1 MNMKRYSNKF
11 LRGAAWLFAAVL
23 FVTALLALYS
33 ASVMK
38 DLKENIVRLHVVAD
52 SNDEEAQALKLKV
65 RDSVAEYTAELL
77 KDVNTAEE
85 SYKILQA
92 NIDKI
97 QDVARQRA
105 EDEGCDLPVTA
116 QVGEFD
122 FPVKSYGNITLPT
135 GNYNAVRV
143 TIGSGEGQNWW
154 CVLFPPLCFV
164 DSEATAVSV
173 SGRAQL
179 QENLSDE
186 AYAVIENVPDSGDV
200 QIRFKVVDFFENIA
214 QKARQTWTNLF

>member
-1 MNMKRYSNKF
+1 MKMYKDRI
-11 LRGAAWLFAAVL
+11 LHGVLWLFVGAFLIIAG
-23 FVTALLALYS
+23 LALYS

-65 RDSVAEYTAELL
+65 RDSVAQYTAELL
-77 KDVNTAEE
+77 KDVESAEE
-85 SYKILQA
+85 SYRILQM
-92 NIDKI
+92 NMDKI
-97 QDVARQRA
+97 QEIAQDRARA
-105 EDEGCDLPVTA
+105 EGCSLPVTA
-116 QVGEFD
+116 QIGDFE

-143 TIGSGEGQNWW
+143 TIGEGQGQNWW

-164 DSEATAVSV
+164 DAEATAVSA

-179 QENLSDE
+179 QENLSE
-186 AYAVIENVPDSGDV
+186 ETYAVIENPPESEEI
-200 QIRFKVVDFFENIA
+200 QIRFKVVDFFESIA

>member
-1 MNMKRYSNKF
+1 MKRYSNRI

-52 SNDEEAQALKLKV
+52 SDDEEAQAIKLKV

-77 KDVNTAEE
+77 KDATTAEE
-85 SYKILQA
+85 SYRILQA
-92 NIDKI
+92 NINKI
-97 QDVARQRA
+97 QDVAQQRA
-105 EDEGCDLPVTA
+105 EEEGCELPVTA

-173 SGRAQL
+173 SGQAQL

-186 AYAVIENVPDSGDV
+186 AYAVIENVPDSEDV

>member
-1 MNMKRYSNKF
+1 MKRYSNKL

-77 KDVNTAEE
+77 KDANTAEE

-97 QDVARQRA
+97 QDVAKQRA
-105 EDEGCDLPVTA
+105 EDEGCALPVTA

>member
-1 MNMKRYSNKF
+1 MKRYRNKILQGVTGIF
-11 LRGAAWLFAAVL
+11 AVALFITAV
-23 FVTALLALYS
+23 LALYS

-52 SNDEEAQALKLKV
+52 SDAEDAQALKLKV

-77 KDVNTAEE
+77 KNSATAEE
-85 SYKILQA
+85 SYRILQA
-92 NIDKI
+92 NIGKI
-97 QDVARQRA
+97 QEIAQQRA
-105 EDEGCDLPVTA
+105 ENEGCELPVTA

-179 QENLSDE
+179 QENLSE
-186 AYAVIENVPDSGDV
+186 ETYAVIENAPDADDV

-214 QKARQTWTNLF
+214 QKARQTWTKLF

>member
-1 MNMKRYSNKF
+1 MKRYRNKI
-11 LRGAAWLFAAVL
+11 LRGAAWLFAAIL

-52 SNDEEAQALKLKV
+52 SDDEAAQALKLKV

-77 KDVNTAEE
+77 KDTTTAEE
-85 SYKILQA
+85 SYRILQA
-92 NIDKI
+92 NINKI
-97 QDVARQRA
+97 QEVAQQRA
-105 EDEGCDLPVTA
+105 EEEGCDLPVTA

-122 FPVKSYGNITLPT
+122 FPVKSYGEITLPT

-143 TIGSGEGQNWW
+143 TIGSGKGQNWW

-173 SGRAQL
+173 SGKAQL

-186 AYAVIENVPDSGDV
+186 AYAVIENVPDSNDV

>member
-1 MNMKRYSNKF
+1 MKRYSKKI
-11 LRGAAWLFAAVL
+11 LRGVAWLFAAVL

-38 DLKENIVRLHVVAD
+38 DLKENIVRLHVIAD
-52 SNDEEAQALKLKV
+52 SDDETAQALKLKV

-77 KDVNTAEE
+77 KDAATAEE

-92 NIDKI
+92 NINKI

-105 EDEGCDLPVTA
+105 EEEGCELPVTA

-173 SGRAQL
+173 SGQAQL
-179 QENLSDE
+179 QENLSNE
-186 AYAVIENVPDSGDV
+186 AYAVIENVPDSEDV

>member
-1 MNMKRYSNKF
+1 MRVRQRI
-11 LRGAAWLFAAVL
+11 LRGAVGLLATAL
-23 FVTALLALYS
+23 FVTGLLALYS

-52 SNDEEAQALKLKV
+52 SDEEAAQTLKLKV

-77 KDVNTAEE
+77 KNADTAEE
-85 SYKILQA
+85 SYRILQA
-92 NIDKI
+92 NIESI
-97 QDVARQRA
+97 QKVAKARA
-105 EDEGCDLPVTA
+105 EAEGCELPVTA
-116 QVGEFD
+116 QVGAFD

-164 DSEATAVSV
+164 DSEATAVSA

-186 AYAVIENVPDSGDV
+186 AYAVIENAPDSGEV
-200 QIRFKVVDFFENIA
+200 QIRFKVVDFFESVA

>member
-77 KDVNTAEE
+77 KDANTAEE

>member
-1 MNMKRYSNKF
+1 MKRYKDRI
-11 LRGAAWLFAAVL
+11 LHGVLWLFVGAFLIIAG
-23 FVTALLALYS
+23 LALYS

-65 RDSVAEYTAELL
+65 RDSVAQYTAELL
-77 KDVNTAEE
+77 KDVESAEE
-85 SYKILQA
+85 SYRILQM
-92 NIDKI
+92 NMDKI
-97 QDVARQRA
+97 QEIAQDRARA
-105 EDEGCDLPVTA
+105 EGCSLPVTA
-116 QVGEFD
+116 QIGDFE

-143 TIGSGEGQNWW
+143 TIGEGQGQNWW

-164 DSEATAVSV
+164 DAEATAVSA

-179 QENLSDE
+179 QENLSE
-186 AYAVIENVPDSGDV
+186 ETYAVIENPPESEEI
-200 QIRFKVVDFFENIA
+200 QIRFKVVDFFESIA

>member
-1 MNMKRYSNKF
+1 MKRYKDRI
-11 LRGAAWLFAAVL
+11 LHGVLWLFVGAFLIIAG
-23 FVTALLALYS
+23 LALYS

-65 RDSVAEYTAELL
+65 RDSVAQYTAELL
-77 KDVNTAEE
+77 KDVESAEE
-85 SYKILQA
+85 SYRILQM
-92 NIDKI
+92 NMDKI
-97 QDVARQRA
+97 QEIAQDRARA
-105 EDEGCDLPVTA
+105 EGCSLSVTA
-116 QVGEFD
+116 QIGDFE

-143 TIGSGEGQNWW
+143 TIGEGQGQNWW

-164 DSEATAVSV
+164 DAEATAVSA

-179 QENLSDE
+179 QENLSE
-186 AYAVIENVPDSGDV
+186 ETYAVIENPPESEEI
-200 QIRFKVVDFFENIA
+200 QIRFKVVDFFESIA

>member
-1 MNMKRYSNKF
+1 MKRYQNKI
-11 LRGAAWLFAAVL
+11 LRGVTGIFAVALFITAV
-23 FVTALLALYS
+23 LALYS

-52 SNDEEAQALKLKV
+52 SDEEDAQALKLKV

-77 KDVNTAEE
+77 KNSATAEE
-85 SYKILQA
+85 SYGILQA
-92 NIDKI
+92 NIGKI
-97 QDVARQRA
+97 QEIAQQRA
-105 EDEGCDLPVTA
+105 ENEGCELPVTA

-179 QENLSDE
+179 QENLSE
-186 AYAVIENVPDSGDV
+186 ETYAVIENAPESGDV

-214 QKARQTWTNLF
+214 QKARQTWTKLF

>member
-1 MNMKRYSNKF
+1 MKRYKDRI
-11 LRGAAWLFAAVL
+11 LHGVLWLFVGAFLIIAG
-23 FVTALLALYS
+23 LALYS

-65 RDSVAEYTAELL
+65 RDSVAQYTAELL
-77 KDVNTAEE
+77 KDVESAEE
-85 SYKILQA
+85 SYRILQM
-92 NIDKI
+92 NMDKI
-97 QDVARQRA
+97 QEIAQGRARA
-105 EDEGCDLPVTA
+105 EGCSLPVTA
-116 QVGEFD
+116 QIGDFE

-143 TIGSGEGQNWW
+143 TIGEGQGQNWW

-164 DSEATAVSV
+164 DAEATAVSA

-179 QENLSDE
+179 QENLSE
-186 AYAVIENVPDSGDV
+186 ETYAVIENPPESKEIQV
-200 QIRFKVVDFFENIA
+200 RFKVVDFFESIA